1 MRFVIENKTLV
12 RCELADDERDVEVE
26 VPDFVDRAEAV
37 EGSYVT
43 VDHVERIGAGA
54 FEGASGRIARL
65 VLPYYLRA
73 VDRGAFAGLG
83 TVAELV
89 VHSYD
94 DACSNEMCND
104 LDNPIACKRLT
115 VLPNPRGSDTRESF
129 FDLCLVDDTSITE
142 LEVDARV
149 HVRYSPGRQLA
160 ECGGLGLGNVETL
173 TYLLYGY
180 YNVIDPYLVSLTEM
194 HHKLRR
200 LVFENCATVWVD
212 EESRPSRCVF
222 ADSAC
227 LEEMPSLEEVVL
239 PEGLER
245 IGECLFRDDPSLRS
259 VYVPLSVRE
268 IGDRA
273 FWRCTSLQELSLPEV
288 ALEGTSPTAFFECP
302 KLAMLKV
309 VRQWDEPETWEHTA
323 SVPVGRWAA
332 VTAVDRLVRA
342 FEVQYPELRETF
354 RRVEYPHAILADGS
368 VWYCDPDAYDDPGQ
382 YWDYLF
388 LAYRDR
394 ASNYRFGVADEE
406 RAKRLEELREV
417 IFLLLRGMGE

>member
-26 VPDFVDRAEAV
+26 VPDFDERTAV
-37 EGSYVT
+37 HEGSFVT

-65 VLPYYLRA
+65 VLPTYLRG

-83 TVAELV
+83 TVRELV

-115 VLPNPRGSDTRESF
+115 VLPNPGGSDARESF
-129 FDLCLVDDTSITE
+129 FDLCLVDDSCITE
-142 LEVDARV
+142 LVLSASV
-149 HVRYSPGRQLA
+149 QVRYSPRFQF
-160 ECGGLGLGNVETL
+160 EDFWEHGLENVETL
-173 TYLLYGY
+173 TYLLHGY
-180 YNVIDPYLVSLTEM
+180 YNVIDPYLIAATEM
-194 HHKLRR
+194 RHNLRR
-200 LVFENCATVWVD
+200 LVFENCSTVWVD

-268 IGDRA
+268 IGPRA
-273 FWRCTSLQELSLPEV
+273 FWRCASLQQLSLPEA
-288 ALEGTSPTAFFECP
+288 ALDGASPTAFAECP
-302 KLAMLKV
+302 KLATLEV
-309 VRQWDEPETWEHTA
+309 VLPGEEPGTREHVTY
-323 SVPVGRWAA
+323 VDVRTWAA
-332 VTAVDRLVRA
+332 VTAVDRLVGA
-342 FEVQYPELRETF
+342 AKAQYPELREAFPAADCMDDATWDDVYK
-354 RRVEYPHAILADGS
+354 RYRYAAYNHVYELADK
-368 VWYCDPDAYDDPGQ
+368 
-382 YWDYLF
+382 
-388 LAYRDR
+388 
-394 ASNYRFGVADEE
+394 E
-406 RAKRLEELREV
+406 RAKQLTEIHEV
-417 IFLLLRGMGE
+417 IFLLLRGMGK